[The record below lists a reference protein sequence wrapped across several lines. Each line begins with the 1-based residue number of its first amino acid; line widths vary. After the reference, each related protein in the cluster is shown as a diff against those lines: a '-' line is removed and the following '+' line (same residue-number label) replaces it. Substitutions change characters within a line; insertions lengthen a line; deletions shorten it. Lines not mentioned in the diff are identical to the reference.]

1 MLLRATLIAAA
12 IAMAALARAGLRP
25 GLATEMSINKF
36 AIGLGI
42 ALVLVGLL
50 VGADRFF
57 VTSDGDTGT
66 CSSYFSGPKGDIG
79 DALDAEQKRQ
89 QDELGTGQRYHGST
103 TFAEQCDSKRDQR
116 GLFTWLLIGGGGV
129 LVAGG
134 ALVRPAKR
142 EGAQPK

>member
-25 GLATEMSINKF
+25 GLATEISINKF

-79 DALDAEQKRQ
+79 DALDAEQNGNRTSW
-89 QDELGTGQRYHGST
+89 EPGSAPRST

>member
-1 MLLRATLIAAA
+1 LRILLVIVGVAVLAA
-12 IAMAALARAGLRP
+12 IAGMALLVP
-25 GLATEMSINKF
+25 TEMSINKF

-50 VGADRFF
+50 AGSDRFS

-66 CSSYFSGPKGDIG
+66 CSSYFSGPKRDIG
-79 DALDAEQKRQ
+79 DALAEQKRQ
-89 QDELGTGQRYHGST
+89 LDELGTGRRYHGST
-103 TFAEQCDSKRDQR
+103 FADQCDSKRDQR
-116 GLFTWLLIGGGGV
+116 GLFTWLLVGGGV
-129 LVAGG
+129 VLVTGG

>member
-1 MLLRATLIAAA
+1 
-12 IAMAALARAGLRP
+12 
-25 GLATEMSINKF
+25 MSINKF

-42 ALVLVGLL
+42 ALVLFGLL
-50 VGADRFF
+50 VGADRFS

-66 CSSYFSGPKGDIG
+66 CSSYFSGPTGDIG
-79 DALDAEQKRQ
+79 DALAAEQKRQ
-89 QDELGTGQRYHGST
+89 LDELGTGQRYHGST
-103 TFAEQCDSKRDQR
+103 TFADQCDSKRDQR